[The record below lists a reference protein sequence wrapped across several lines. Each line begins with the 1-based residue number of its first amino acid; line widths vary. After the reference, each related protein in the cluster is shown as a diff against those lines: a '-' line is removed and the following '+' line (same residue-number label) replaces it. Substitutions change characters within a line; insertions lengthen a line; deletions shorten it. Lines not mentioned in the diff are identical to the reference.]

1 MRLINAT
8 TLKLE
13 EFVNH
18 EQAPPYAIL
27 SHTWGDEEV
36 AFQDMADLDTARKKA
51 GFAKINH
58 CCRRALHEG
67 WDWVWVDTCCI
78 DKTSSAELSESINSM
93 FLWYEAAEVCYVY
106 LADVPPLSSYPVPS
120 VSSYRLDPPKH
131 RQRFDFARSRWFT
144 RGWTLQELLAPT
156 FLEFFDRE
164 WGMLG
169 SREQWA
175 EDIEMATGIDADQ
188 LANFQQ
194 CSVATKLSWAAY
206 RETTRIEDRA
216 YSLLGLLGVN
226 LPLIY
231 GEGKLAFT
239 RLQHEL
245 TRYIND
251 ESIFAW
257 GLPSGRFCLRE
268 SYSPSYLPTKTM
280 H

>member
-36 AFQDMADLDTARKKA
+36 TFQDMADLETARKKA
-51 GFAKINH
+51 GFAKIKH
-58 CCRRALHEG
+58 CCRRALYEG
-67 WDWVWVDTCCI
+67 WDWVWDDTCCI

-93 FLWYEAAEVCYVY
+93 FLWYEAAEVCYAY
-106 LADVPPLSSYPVPS
+106 LADVPPLASYPS
-120 VSSYRLDPPKH
+120 DQKH
-131 RQRFDFARSRWFT
+131 RQRLDFVSSRWFT
-144 RGWTLQELLAPT
+144 RGWTLQELLAPA
-156 FLEFFDRE
+156 FLEFFDSG
-164 WGMLG
+164 WGMIG

-175 EDIEMATGIDADQ
+175 DDIEKATGIEVDQ
-188 LANFQQ
+188 LAIFQQ
-194 CSVATKLSWAAY
+194 CSVATKLSWAAN

-226 LPLIY
+226 MPLIY
-231 GEGKLAFT
+231 GEGKLAFI

-245 TRYIND
+245 TRYFND

-257 GLPSGRFCLRE
+257 GFPLGMS
-268 SYSPSYLPTKTM
+268 
-280 H
+280 